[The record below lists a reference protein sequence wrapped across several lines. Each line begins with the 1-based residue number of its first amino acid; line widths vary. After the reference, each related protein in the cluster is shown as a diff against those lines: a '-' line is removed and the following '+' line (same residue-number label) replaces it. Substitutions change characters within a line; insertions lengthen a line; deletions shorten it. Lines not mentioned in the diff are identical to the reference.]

1 MDSASS
7 AILQGVASCSC
18 RDVVSV
24 SVMVSVSMN
33 VNVAGIAAS
42 DGVSDL
48 AGGLVGDSAG
58 DLAGLGWGTGI
69 GGRPGSI
76 RSGVGQVTITV
87 VTPQDMRLIIPTTAI
102 TRLLLG
108 PKITRA
114 MMLSRRR
121 LMKATRHPHLPM
133 ERSRC
138 RRFSI

>member
-1 MDSASS
+1 
-7 AILQGVASCSC
+7 
-18 RDVVSV
+18 
-24 SVMVSVSMN
+24 MVSVSMN

-69 GGRPGSI
+69 GGRHGSI

-87 VTPQDMRLIIPTTAI
+87 VTPQDMIIPTTAI
-102 TRLLLG
+102 TRLLFG

-121 LMKATRHPHLPM
+121 LMKATRHPRLPM
-133 ERSRC
+133 QRSRC